1 MIRCINVNSKIWQ
14 RIKYISRKENETI
27 TNVINNLLGDG
38 IKSYEMRNV
47 KKI

>member
-14 RIKYISRKENETI
+14 QIKNISKKENETI
-27 TNVINNLLGDG
+27 SNVINNLLGDG
-38 IKSYEMRNV
+38 IKSYELRNT